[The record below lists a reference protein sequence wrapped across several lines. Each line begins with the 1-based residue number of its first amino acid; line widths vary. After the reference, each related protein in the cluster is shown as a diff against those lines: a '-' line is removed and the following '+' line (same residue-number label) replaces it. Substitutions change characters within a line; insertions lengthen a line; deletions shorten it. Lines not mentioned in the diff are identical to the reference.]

1 MSLPTKLFF
10 CRNDG
15 CQLLKSCIFVDRFN
29 LYLLLTM
36 KNVKFFALLLCAV
49 SLVGCSSLLGDNN
62 DDPSVKP
69 EDVGYFSIEIDDV
82 SAHSATVSVTASD
95 NLPVDWIWDVAESDE
110 VINEEY
116 VEAYLLEYYAVQLE
130 QFGATEAEYPFSKFL
145 LEVGLKAGVEDTY
158 VFKNRL
164 SPNTVYKVWACGLD
178 EDDNAIYIQTKT
190 FKTPVLATDVKGD
203 FQFNVNSSA
212 EGTTITVTPPSDLT
226 TKWYWDIYEMDGRG
240 VDAELVSW
248 ILNEYLRLYIEAGKL
263 AQGATITDLVK
274 LIGID
279 ARSSDSFTFEDLE
292 AGEYN
297 VWACGL
303 DANGNVATKI
313 DVDTFTVSGGS
324 GSGGDDG
331 GVMTGTAKIEE
342 VYSTLTSNVS
352 FTAEEAHMDNYGS
365 YWDDYGMSS
374 LFGHEDFYI
383 ELYGPYVGEDYE
395 WMVLE
400 LLAPAGATS
409 PEGTYTVGYSGNHI
423 ALSSVY
429 VDCGNE
435 DDSFY
440 AGCCYGFGETDY
452 ADFESGTVTVTK
464 SGSGYNVTVDAKC
477 GAHTIK
483 MTYTGELA
491 PFDNSDTYG
500 QSPKLHKYHTKSH
513 RQTVG
518 KERRM
523 SR

>member
-1 MSLPTKLFF
+1 
-10 CRNDG
+10 
-15 CQLLKSCIFVDRFN
+15 
-29 LYLLLTM
+29 M
-36 KNVKFFALLLCAV
+36 KKVNFFAMLLCAI
-49 SLVGCSSLLGDNN
+49 SLVGCNQTNNGEGPDNN
-62 DDPSVKP
+62 PSTDD
-69 EDVGYFSIEIDDV
+69 YFTFEIGNLT
-82 SAHSATVSVTASD
+82 SFSATVKVAASD
-95 NLPVDWIWDVAESDE
+95 NLPCDWIWDVAESGE
-110 VINEEY
+110 MVNPAY
-116 VEAYLLEYYAVQLE
+116 VEGYLLESYAYKLEQLE
-130 QFGATEAEYPFSKFL
+130 ATEADYPYSKFL
-145 LEVGLKAGVEDTY
+145 LEVGLKAGVEDEY
-158 VFKNRL
+158 SFDNKL

-178 EDDNAIYIQTKT
+178 EDGNAVYIQTKT
-190 FKTPVLATDVKGD
+190 FKTPVLATDVKGN
-203 FQFNVNSSA
+203 FAFKVNTSA

-226 TKWYWDIYEMDGRG
+226 TKWYWDIYEMDGYG

-248 ILNEYLRLYIEAGKL
+248 TLNEYLPMYVEAGEL
-263 AQGATITDLVK
+263 AQGATIADLVK
-274 LIGID
+274 LIAID
-279 ARSSDSFTFEDLE
+279 AKSSDSFTFEDLE
-292 AGEYN
+292 AGEYY

-313 DVDTFTVSGGS
+313 DSDTFTVSGGS